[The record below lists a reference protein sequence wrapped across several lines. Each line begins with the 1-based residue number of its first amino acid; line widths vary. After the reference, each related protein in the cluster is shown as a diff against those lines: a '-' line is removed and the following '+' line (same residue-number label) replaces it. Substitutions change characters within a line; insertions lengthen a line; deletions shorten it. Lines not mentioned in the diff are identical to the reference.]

1 MIAHKVIQCPSGTCV
16 CDTLPLQ
23 LYTYLLI
30 YYHCLFSTFPFL
42 LRLFRISRLFRTLW
56 MGRVWKGGHRC
67 STPQTWPACFVALVL
82 PFVQVPGLH
91 NSVIAPQI
99 LDVQLVD
106 IGARCLVSQSSSSQH
121 YYPFLSPGLLSWL
134 LLTVPH
140 LYCAYWYC
148 VIALVHR
155 D

>member
-23 LYTYLLI
+23 FSIYIYLFI
-30 YYHCLFSTFPFL
+30 IIVYFSTFLFL
-42 LRLFRISRLFRTLW
+42 LRLSRLPRLFRTLW

-91 NSVIAPQI
+91 ISINMHLNDWLEFGASFISYFSFFTI
-99 LDVQLVD
+99 LC
-106 IGARCLVSQSSSSQH
+106 G
-121 YYPFLSPGLLSWL
+121 LSPLHYLYWI
-134 LLTVPH
+134 LLTA
-140 LYCAYWYC
+140 L
-148 VIALVHR
+148 IASQLCN
-155 D
+155 